1 MGFASEFKEFVNR
14 GNVMDMAVG
23 VLIGGAFGKIV
34 SALVDKILT
43 PLLGLVLGGLD
54 FSGLQVR
61 LGGTDEAPVYL
72 GYGAFLQAVVDFLI
86 VAFCI
91 FLLVRAVNKLR
102 RPASAPVP
110 AAPSEPPA
118 DVKLLGEIRDLLK
131 SRG

>member
-34 SALVDKILT
+34 SALVDKVLT
-43 PLLGLVLGGLD
+43 PVLGLVLGGLD
-54 FSGLQVR
+54 FSGLQWR
-61 LGGTDEAPVYL
+61 LGGTDEAPITL
-72 GYGAFLQAVVDFLI
+72 GYGAFLQAVIDFLI

-91 FLLVRAVNKLR
+91 FVLVRAVNQLR
-102 RPASAPVP
+102 RPAPAPAP
-110 AAPSEPPA
+110 AAPAEPPA